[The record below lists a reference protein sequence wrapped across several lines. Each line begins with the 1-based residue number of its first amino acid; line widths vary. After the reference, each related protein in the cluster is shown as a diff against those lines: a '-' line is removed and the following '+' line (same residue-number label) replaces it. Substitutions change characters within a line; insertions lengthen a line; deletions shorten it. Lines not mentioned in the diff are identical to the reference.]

1 MSLLLHK
8 KSNLTVGGPFLHS
21 PHTHHSGMSHPKT
34 VPCWS
39 HFFIQLA

>member
-8 KSNLTVGGPFLHS
+8 KNNLTVDGTFLHFS
-21 PHTHHSGMSHPKT
+21 HMHHSGMSHPKT

-39 HFFIQLA
+39 YFFIQLA

>member
-8 KSNLTVGGPFLHS
+8 KNNFIVNGPFLHM
-21 PHTHHSGMSHPKT
+21 HCGGMSHPKT

-39 HFFIQLA
+39 FFFIQLA